1 MKGGKKNR
9 KIPATLF
16 KPVILKPVP
25 IYTLGE
31 RNQKGYHRACIE
43 FSHGNQKICGSRDGS
58 NLAGDSGKACEH
70 RASDAVSSHRKLG
83 FREHLFAVEAEVRN

>member
-1 MKGGKKNR
+1 MEVEKIER
-9 KIPATLF
+9 KVPTMIF
-16 KPVILKPVP
+16 KPVPLKPVP

-70 RASDAVSSHRKLG
+70 RASMLFPATGNSG
-83 FREHLFAVEAEVRN
+83 FGNTCSQLRLK

>member
-1 MKGGKKNR
+1 MEVEKIER
-9 KIPATLF
+9 KVPTMIF
-16 KPVILKPVP
+16 KPVPLKPVP

-31 RNQKGYHRACIE
+31 KNQKGYHRACIE